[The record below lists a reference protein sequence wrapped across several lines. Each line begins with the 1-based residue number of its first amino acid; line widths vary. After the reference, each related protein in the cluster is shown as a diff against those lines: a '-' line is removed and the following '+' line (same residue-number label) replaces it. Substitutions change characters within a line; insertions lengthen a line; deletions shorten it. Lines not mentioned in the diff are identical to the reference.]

1 MIIGFLGA
9 GHMAQ
14 TLARVW
20 LTAGHQVLLANS
32 RGPASLTTLIGE
44 LGPGATAV
52 TPAQLV
58 DADVVVLA
66 TQWTQTPSALASVN
80 GAGDG
85 RSPLA
90 GKIVVDTTNN
100 RTGPG
105 PEGLVDLGGRG
116 SSEVVAELLPGA
128 RLVKAFNHLP
138 IPSLGTLCEHPEPLA
153 LFYAGDDDEAKSVVA
168 GLIRDL
174 GGAPVDTG
182 GLVDGGRLQGT
193 GGGPLAGHGRP
204 LTMPEAE
211 AILAG
216 IRHA

>member
-20 LTAGHQVLLANS
+20 LAAGHQVLLANS

-44 LGPGATAV
+44 LGPGATAI

-66 TQWTQTPSALASVN
+66 TQWTQTPSAVAALN
-80 GAGDG
+80 GAG
-85 RSPLA
+85 A
-90 GKIVVDTTNN
+90 GKIVVDATNN
-100 RTGPG
+100 RPGAG

-138 IPSLGTLCEHPEPLA
+138 IPSLGTLREHPEPLA
-153 LFYAGDDDEAKSVVA
+153 LFYAGDDAEAKSVVA

-182 GLVDGGRLQGT
+182 GLVEGGRLQGT

-216 IRHA
+216 IRHG